1 MQLYNK
7 LSAKERAALID
18 EAGKDR
24 LTISFYQYHKIKNP
38 QLFRDKLFLEWN
50 ALDVLGRIYVS
61 YEGINA
67 QLSVPSEN
75 FYALKDQLDSIS
87 FLKDIRLNV
96 AIEQD
101 NKSFLKL
108 KVKVR
113 NTRIILE
120 KIDEIVLIE
129 VVFNILEDAAFSTIW
144 LKFGNTSIGSLLSN

>member
-7 LSAKERAALID
+7 LSAIERAALID

-24 LTISFYQYHKIKNP
+24 LTISFYQYYKIENTK
-38 QLFRDKLFLEWN
+38 LLRDKLFLEWN

-75 FYALKDQLDSIS
+75 FFALKDQLDTIS

-96 AIEQD
+96 AIEQH

-113 NTRIILE
+113 N
-120 KIDEIVLIE
+120 KIVADG
-129 VVFNILEDAAFSTIW
+129 LEDATIPLWVDYVLLRLST
-144 LKFGNTSIGSLLSN
+144 LRCQPYQLRLQ